1 MVNYAENW
9 RATSRCCR
17 GFRKANNG
25 VAERGVHSLGVV

>member
-17 GFRKANNG
+17 RFRKAN
-25 VAERGVHSLGVV
+25 VIAERGVHSLGVV